1 MNKKGFAVSGMIYA
15 ILVLFLIL
23 VFSILSIL
31 GSRKLTFDKLKKDV
45 LTHLNNDFVNIGANA
60 PELYKN
66 MVPIYY
72 DSDNMVWRK
81 ADSLNTNN
89 QWYDYGNKKWAN
101 AAVISPS
108 IDKTTVADKSSND
121 NTGTLYYG
129 TYLSNDGAH
138 FDGVDDEI
146 IVANT
151 ASLDLGVNY
160 SIGARFKVDTLES
173 GTHQI
178 VTNIEAGGAALNL
191 SNGNIRFGFYDITNS
206 KYINIISPN
215 KIEEGIWY
223 NAVGTY
229 DGNTAKLYVNGEL
242 VVENNV
248 AVTYKV
254 VAAPFAI
261 GTNPA
266 KTGHGTTEWFN
277 GTVSDAFVIKETLS
291 SNTINSYYSNG
302 FNYQTNNNTIFYYNM
317 QNAIDKS
324 ANGYHGVLEN
334 GIKLT
339 SDGIFFDGID
349 DAVRI
354 NETANID
361 LGTNFTLATRI
372 KVDNPN
378 NNVVVFGNLEAA
390 GTSIGINGG
399 KIYLQIYNP
408 TTKSY
413 VIVKQSE
420 TAISN
425 TWYSIV
431 GTYDGSTMK
440 LYINGKLDNS
450 VSATIDYKSSTA
462 PFVLGRNPKA
472 SGYDSIEMFGGTI
485 SNALLTKTT
494 LSADMISKY
503 YSNEFIY
510 QKNSAD
516 VVYYNFQN
524 NYDTNG
530 TIVYDDDIKLWY
542 VWLPRYKYTIFNGN
556 NETKPEQ
563 LIDVTFESG
572 TDKTGT
578 VTCVNNA
585 DGSETCTDNTYGSII
600 NGTSTYTHP
609 AFTFGDTELTGIWVG
624 KFEVST
630 TNATCNNSA
639 SEANCNKV
647 STITIIPNKTSWR
660 YTTIS
665 NFYTSIQNATGTYG
679 MNGSDS
685 HLIKNTEWGAIAY
698 LKQSRYGLGEN
709 DIGINN
715 NSSYITG
722 CGAAAGSASS
732 TTCNPYNT
740 TTGMLASTTG
750 NIYGVYDMSGGA
762 WERVM
767 GNMLTSSNSLSS
779 GSSGFT
785 NVPASKYY
793 DSYKYDTSYTTYSRG
808 KLGDATKE
816 TLNVS
821 GSTTGSWYSY
831 YSNFPYSSAPW
842 FNRGCASNYGSKSG
856 TFCFSNT
863 LGEIHYTTSTRAV
876 LTAK

>member
-45 LTHLNNDFVNIGANA
+45 LTHLNNDNVYMGANK
-60 PELYKN
+60 PLLYTN

-81 ADSLNTNN
+81 ANPLNSNN

-108 IDKTTVADKSSND
+108 IDKTTVTDKSSNN

-129 TYLSNDGAH
+129 TYLSHDGAH

-160 SIGARFKVDTLES
+160 SVGARFKVDEIEP

-178 VTNIEAGGAALNL
+178 VTNIQTGGASLNVY
-191 SNGNIRFGFYDITNS
+191 NGNIRFGFYDVTNA
-206 KYINIISPN
+206 KYKSIVSPN
-215 KIEEGIWY
+215 KIKEGVWY
-223 NAVGTY
+223 SAVGTY
-229 DGNTAKLYVNGEL
+229 DGNTVKLYVNGEL
-242 VVENNV
+242 VVEDTI

-254 VAAPFAI
+254 VTAPFAL
-261 GTNPA
+261 GTNPGN
-266 KTGHGTTEWFN
+266 TGHGTTEWFK
-277 GTVSDAFVIKETLS
+277 GAISDAFVIKETLNS
-291 SNTINSYYSNG
+291 DTINNYYSNS

-334 GIKLT
+334 GVKIT
-339 SDGIFFDGID
+339 SDGMFFDGID

-354 NETANID
+354 NETTNID
-361 LGTNFTLATRI
+361 LGKNFTLATRM

-378 NNVVVFGNLEAA
+378 NNAIVFGNLEVA

-399 KIYLQIYNP
+399 KIFFQIYNP
-408 TTKSY
+408 ATKSY
-413 VIVKQSE
+413 VIVKQSG

-450 VSATIDYKSSTA
+450 VSTTIDYKASTA

-472 SGYDSIEMFGGTI
+472 VGYNNNEIFGGTI
-485 SNALLTKTT
+485 SNTLLTKTT

-503 YSNEFIY
+503 YSSEFIY
-510 QKNSAD
+510 KKNSAD

-524 NYDTNG
+524 NYDTND

-542 VWLPRYKYTIFNGN
+542 VWIPRYKYTIFNGN
-556 NETKPEQ
+556 NESVSEQ
-563 LIDVTFESG
+563 LINITFESG
-572 TDKTGT
+572 INRTGT
-578 VTCVNNA
+578 VTCVNND
-585 DGSETCTDNTYGSII
+585 DGSETCTDNTYGGIT

-609 AFTFGDTELTGIWVG
+609 AFKFGNTELTGFWVG
-624 KFEVST
+624 KFEVSGST
-630 TNATCNNSA
+630 SA
-639 SEANCNKV
+639 ITVKPNVTSLRSQTV
-647 STITIIPNKTSWR
+647 SSFFTA
-660 YTTIS
+660 
-665 NFYTSIQNATGTYG
+665 IQNVKTTYG
-679 MNGSDS
+679 INNADS
-685 HLIKNTEWGAIAY
+685 HMMKNMEWGAVAY
-698 LKQSRYGLGEN
+698 LKQSKYGLGTT
-709 DIGINN
+709 DIAVNT
-715 NSSYITG
+715 NSSYYTG
-722 CGAAAGSASS
+722 GGTSDAYKTNVAQ
-732 TTCNPYNT
+732 
-740 TTGMLASTTG
+740 STTG

-767 GNMLTSSNSLSS
+767 GNMKNSSNAFYSS
-779 GSSGFT
+779 NAGFT
-785 NVPASKYY
+785 TAPDAKYY
-793 DSYKYDTSYTTYSRG
+793 DSYKYDTSYTSHARG

-816 TLNVS
+816 TL
-821 GSTTGSWYSY
+821 TTFGKTLGGGWYSDY
-831 YSNFPYSSAPW
+831 AYFPNSSFSWFIRGGRYDDGTYAGVFYFYGANGGDYS
-842 FNRGCASNYGSKSG
+842 YGSA
-856 TFCFSNT
+856 
-863 LGEIHYTTSTRAV
+863 RAV
-876 LTAK
+876 LTAE

>member
-45 LTHLNNDFVNIGANA
+45 LTHLNNDNVYMGANK
-60 PELYKN
+60 PLLYTN

-81 ADSLNTNN
+81 ANPLNSNN

-108 IDKTTVADKSSND
+108 IDKTTVTDKSSNN

-129 TYLSNDGAH
+129 TYLSHDGAH

-160 SIGARFKVDTLES
+160 SVGARFKVDEIEP

-178 VTNIEAGGAALNL
+178 VTNIQTGGASLNVH
-191 SNGNIRFGFYDITNS
+191 NGNIRFGFYDVTNA
-206 KYINIISPN
+206 KYKSIVSPN
-215 KIEEGIWY
+215 KIKEGVWY
-223 NAVGTY
+223 SAVGTY
-229 DGNTAKLYVNGEL
+229 DGNTVKLYVNGEL
-242 VVENNV
+242 VVEDTI

-254 VAAPFAI
+254 VTAPFAL
-261 GTNPA
+261 GTNPGN
-266 KTGHGTTEWFN
+266 TGHGTTEWFK
-277 GTVSDAFVIKETLS
+277 GAISDAFVIKETLNS
-291 SNTINSYYSNG
+291 DTINNYYSNS

-334 GIKLT
+334 GVKIT
-339 SDGIFFDGID
+339 SDGMFFDGID

-354 NETANID
+354 NETTNID
-361 LGTNFTLATRI
+361 LGKNFTLATRM

-378 NNVVVFGNLEAA
+378 NNVVVFGNLEVA

-399 KIYLQIYNP
+399 KIFFQIYNP
-408 TTKSY
+408 ATKSY
-413 VIVKQSE
+413 VIVKQSG

-450 VSATIDYKSSTA
+450 VSTTIDYKASTA

-472 SGYDSIEMFGGTI
+472 VGYNNNEIFGGTI
-485 SNALLTKTT
+485 SNTLLTKTT

-503 YSNEFIY
+503 YSSEFIY
-510 QKNSAD
+510 KKNSAD
-516 VVYYNFQN
+516 VVYYNFKN
-524 NYDTNG
+524 NYDTND

-542 VWLPRYKYTIFNGN
+542 VWIPRYKYTIFNGN
-556 NETKPEQ
+556 NESVSEQ
-563 LIDVTFESG
+563 LINITFESG
-572 TDKTGT
+572 INRTGT
-578 VTCVNNA
+578 VTCVNND
-585 DGSETCTDNTYGSII
+585 DGSETCTDNTYGGIT

-609 AFTFGDTELTGIWVG
+609 AFKFGNTELTGFWVG
-624 KFEVST
+624 KFEIST
-630 TNATCNNSA
+630 TDSTCNSSA
-639 SEANCNKV
+639 SSANCNKV
-647 STITIIPNKTSWR
+647 LTMTIKPNVSSWR
-660 YTTIS
+660 YATIS
-665 NFYTSIQNATGTYG
+665 NHFTSIQNAKTTYG
-679 MNGSDS
+679 INNADS
-685 HLIKNTEWGAIAY
+685 HMMKNMEWGAVAY
-698 LKQSRYGLGEN
+698 LKQSKYGLGTT
-709 DIGINN
+709 DIAVNT
-715 NSSYITG
+715 NSSYYTG
-722 CGAAAGSASS
+722 GGTSDAYKTNVAQ
-732 TTCNPYNT
+732 
-740 TTGMLASTTG
+740 STTG

-762 WERVM
+762 WEYVM
-767 GNMLTSSNSLSS
+767 GNMNNSSNAFYSS
-779 GSSGFT
+779 NAGFT
-785 NVPASKYY
+785 TAPDAKYY
-793 DSYKYDTSYTTYSRG
+793 DSYKYDTSYTSHARG

-816 TLNVS
+816 TLTTFGNNS
-821 GSTTGSWYSY
+821 GGWYSDY
-831 YSNFPYSSAPW
+831 AYFPASSYSWFDRGGNYNNGTSAGVFYFSYSGGSSCSNDSA
-842 FNRGCASNYGSKSG
+842 
-856 TFCFSNT
+856 
-863 LGEIHYTTSTRAV
+863 RAV
-876 LTAK
+876 LSAQ

>member
-45 LTHLNNDFVNIGANA
+45 LTHLNNDNVYMGANK
-60 PELYKN
+60 PLLYTN

-81 ADSLNTNN
+81 ADPLNSNN

-108 IDKTTVADKSSND
+108 IDKTTVTDKSSNN

-129 TYLSNDGAH
+129 TYLSHDGAH

-160 SIGARFKVDTLES
+160 SVGARFKVDEIEP

-178 VTNIEAGGAALNL
+178 VTNIQTGGASLNVY
-191 SNGNIRFGFYDITNS
+191 NGNIRFGFYDVTNA
-206 KYINIISPN
+206 KYKSIVSPN
-215 KIEEGIWY
+215 KIKEGVWY
-223 NAVGTY
+223 SAVGTY
-229 DGNTAKLYVNGEL
+229 DGNTVKLYVNGEL
-242 VVENNV
+242 VVEDTI

-254 VAAPFAI
+254 VTAPFAL
-261 GTNPA
+261 GTNPGN
-266 KTGHGTTEWFN
+266 TGHGTTEWFK
-277 GTVSDAFVIKETLS
+277 GTISDAFVIKETLNS
-291 SNTINSYYSNG
+291 DTINNYYSNS

-334 GIKLT
+334 GVKIT
-339 SDGIFFDGID
+339 SDGMFFDGID

-354 NETANID
+354 NETTNID
-361 LGTNFTLATRI
+361 LGKNFTLATRM

-378 NNVVVFGNLEAA
+378 NNVVVFGNLEVA

-399 KIYLQIYNP
+399 KIFFQIYNP
-408 TTKSY
+408 ATKSY
-413 VIVKQSE
+413 VIVKQSG

-450 VSATIDYKSSTA
+450 VSATIDYKASTA

-472 SGYDSIEMFGGTI
+472 VGYNNNEIFGGTI
-485 SNALLTKTT
+485 SNTLLTKTT

-503 YSNEFIY
+503 YSSEFIY
-510 QKNSAD
+510 KKNSAD

-524 NYDTNG
+524 NYDTND

-542 VWLPRYKYTIFNGN
+542 VWIPRYKYTIFNGN
-556 NETKPEQ
+556 NESVSEQ
-563 LIDVTFESG
+563 LINITFESG
-572 TDKTGT
+572 IDRTGT
-578 VTCVNNA
+578 VTCVNND
-585 DGSETCTDNTYGSII
+585 DGSETCTDNTYGGIT

-609 AFTFGDTELTGIWVG
+609 AFKFGNTELTGFWVG
-624 KFEVST
+624 KFEVSGST
-630 TNATCNNSA
+630 SA
-639 SEANCNKV
+639 
-647 STITIIPNKTSWR
+647 ITIKPNVTSLR
-660 YTTIS
+660 NQTVS
-665 NFYTSIQNATGTYG
+665 SLFTSIQKVKTTYG
-679 MNGSDS
+679 INNADS
-685 HLIKNTEWGAIAY
+685 HMMKNMEWGAVAY
-698 LKQSRYGLGEN
+698 LKQSKYGLGTT
-709 DIGINN
+709 DIAVNT
-715 NSSYITG
+715 NSSYYTG
-722 CGAAAGSASS
+722 GGQSDAYKTNVAQ
-732 TTCNPYNT
+732 
-740 TTGMLASTTG
+740 STTG

-762 WERVM
+762 YEYVM
-767 GNMLTSSNSLSS
+767 GNYNDTIGSAGFSSMPAAKYYDKYTSSTGKTGDATTETSEWYRDYAYFPYS
-779 GSSGFT
+779 GSSWFVRGGVYDAGAAAGVFSFHYGNGF
-785 NVPASKYY
+785 S
-793 DSYKYDTSYTTYSRG
+793 SS
-808 KLGDATKE
+808 
-816 TLNVS
+816 
-821 GSTTGSWYSY
+821 
-831 YSNFPYSSAPW
+831 YSSA
-842 FNRGCASNYGSKSG
+842 
-856 TFCFSNT
+856 
-863 LGEIHYTTSTRAV
+863 RAV
-876 LTAK
+876 LTKTD

>member
-45 LTHLNNDFVNIGANA
+45 LTHLNNDNVYMGANK
-60 PELYKN
+60 PLLYTN

-81 ADSLNTNN
+81 ADPLNSNN

-108 IDKTTVADKSSND
+108 IDKTTVTDKSSNN

-129 TYLSNDGAH
+129 TYLSHDGAH

-160 SIGARFKVDTLES
+160 SVGARFKVDEIEP

-178 VTNIEAGGAALNL
+178 VTNIQTGGASLNVY
-191 SNGNIRFGFYDITNS
+191 NGNIRFGFYDVTNA
-206 KYINIISPN
+206 KYKSIVSPN
-215 KIEEGIWY
+215 KIEEGVWY
-223 NAVGTY
+223 SAVGTY
-229 DGNTAKLYVNGEL
+229 DGNTVKLYVNGEL
-242 VVENNV
+242 VVEDTI

-254 VAAPFAI
+254 VTAPFAL
-261 GTNPA
+261 GTNPGN
-266 KTGHGTTEWFN
+266 TGHGTTEWFK
-277 GTVSDAFVIKETLS
+277 GTISDAFVIKETLNS
-291 SNTINSYYSNG
+291 DTINNYYSNS

-334 GIKLT
+334 GVKIT
-339 SDGIFFDGID
+339 SDGMFFDGVD

-354 NETANID
+354 NETTNID
-361 LGTNFTLATRI
+361 LGENFTLATRM

-378 NNVVVFGNLEAA
+378 NNVVVFGNLEVA

-399 KIYLQIYNP
+399 KIFFQIYNP
-408 TTKSY
+408 ATKSY
-413 VIVKQSE
+413 VIVKQSG

-450 VSATIDYKSSTA
+450 VSATIDYKASTA

-472 SGYDSIEMFGGTI
+472 VGYNNNEIFGGTI
-485 SNALLTKTT
+485 SNTLLTKTT

-503 YSNEFIY
+503 YSSEFIY
-510 QKNSAD
+510 KKNSAD

-524 NYDTNG
+524 NYDTND

-542 VWLPRYKYTIFNGN
+542 VWIPRYKYTIFNGN
-556 NETKPEQ
+556 NESVSEQ
-563 LIDVTFESG
+563 LINITFESG
-572 TDKTGT
+572 IDRTGT
-578 VTCVNNA
+578 VTCVNND
-585 DGSETCTDNTYGSII
+585 DGSETCTDNTYGGIT

-609 AFTFGDTELTGIWVG
+609 AFKFGNTELTGFWVG
-624 KFEVST
+624 KFEVSGST
-630 TNATCNNSA
+630 SA
-639 SEANCNKV
+639 
-647 STITIIPNKTSWR
+647 ITIKPNVTSLR
-660 YTTIS
+660 NQTVS
-665 NFYTSIQNATGTYG
+665 SLFTSIQKVKTTYG
-679 MNGSDS
+679 INNADS
-685 HLIKNTEWGAIAY
+685 HMMKNMEWGAVAY
-698 LKQSRYGLGEN
+698 LKQSKYGLGTT
-709 DIGINN
+709 DIAVNN
-715 NSSYITG
+715 NSNFYTG
-722 CGAAAGSASS
+722 GGTSDAYKTKVAQ
-732 TTCNPYNT
+732 
-740 TTGMLASTTG
+740 STTG

-762 WERVM
+762 WEYVM
-767 GNMLTSSNSLSS
+767 GNMKNSSNAFYSS
-779 GSSGFT
+779 SAGFT
-785 NVPASKYY
+785 TAPDAKYY
-793 DSYKYDTSYTTYSRG
+793 DSYKYDSSSNTTHARG

-816 TLNVS
+816 TLATFGNIS
-821 GSTTGSWYSY
+821 GGWYSDYAAFPGSSYSWFLRGGDY
-831 YSNFPYSSAPW
+831 YLGTDAGVFYFNGSYGGGDSNGSA
-842 FNRGCASNYGSKSG
+842 
-856 TFCFSNT
+856 
-863 LGEIHYTTSTRAV
+863 RAV
-876 LTAK
+876 LTAE

>member
-45 LTHLNNDFVNIGANA
+45 LTHLNNDNVYMGANK
-60 PELYKN
+60 PLLYTN

-81 ADSLNTNN
+81 ANPLNSNN

-108 IDKTTVADKSSND
+108 IDKTTVTDKSSNN

-129 TYLSNDGAH
+129 TYLSHDGAH

-160 SIGARFKVDTLES
+160 SVGARFKVDEIEP

-178 VTNIEAGGAALNL
+178 VTNIQTGGASLNVH
-191 SNGNIRFGFYDITNS
+191 NGNIRFGFYDVTNA
-206 KYINIISPN
+206 KYKSIVSPN
-215 KIEEGIWY
+215 KIKEGVWY
-223 NAVGTY
+223 SAVGTY
-229 DGNTAKLYVNGEL
+229 DGNTVKLYVNGEL
-242 VVENNV
+242 VVEDTI

-254 VAAPFAI
+254 VTAPFAL
-261 GTNPA
+261 GTNPGN
-266 KTGHGTTEWFN
+266 TGHGTTEWFK
-277 GTVSDAFVIKETLS
+277 GAISDAFVIKETLNS
-291 SNTINSYYSNG
+291 DTINNYYSNS

-334 GIKLT
+334 GVKIT
-339 SDGIFFDGID
+339 SDGMFFDGID
-349 DAVRI
+349 DAVKI
-354 NETANID
+354 NETTNID
-361 LGTNFTLATRI
+361 LGKNFTLATRM
-372 KVDNPN
+372 KVNNPN
-378 NNVVVFGNLEAA
+378 NNVVVFGNLEVA

-399 KIYLQIYNP
+399 KIFFQIYNP
-408 TTKSY
+408 ATKSY
-413 VIVKQSE
+413 VIVKQSG

-450 VSATIDYKSSTA
+450 VSATIDYKASTA

-472 SGYDSIEMFGGTI
+472 VGYNNVEIFGGTI
-485 SNALLTKTT
+485 SNTLLTKTT

-503 YSNEFIY
+503 YSSEFIY
-510 QKNSAD
+510 KKNSAD

-524 NYDTNG
+524 NYDTND

-542 VWLPRYKYTIFNGN
+542 VWIPRYKYTIFNGN
-556 NETKPEQ
+556 NESVSEQ
-563 LIDVTFESG
+563 LINITFESG
-572 TDKTGT
+572 INKTGT
-578 VTCVNNA
+578 VSCVNNT

-609 AFTFGDTELTGIWVG
+609 AFKFGNTELTGFWVG
-624 KFEVST
+624 KFEVSGST
-630 TNATCNNSA
+630 
-639 SEANCNKV
+639 
-647 STITIIPNKTSWR
+647 STITIKPNVTSLR
-660 YTTIS
+660 NQTVSSFFTA
-665 NFYTSIQNATGTYG
+665 IQNVKTTYG
-679 MNGSDS
+679 INNADS
-685 HLIKNTEWGAIAY
+685 HMMKNMEWGAVAY
-698 LKQSRYGLGEN
+698 LKQSKYGLGTT
-709 DIGINN
+709 DIAVNT
-715 NSSYITG
+715 NSSYYTG
-722 CGAAAGSASS
+722 GGTSDAYKTNVAQ
-732 TTCNPYNT
+732 
-740 TTGMLASTTG
+740 STTG

-762 WERVM
+762 WEYVM
-767 GNMLTSSNSLSS
+767 GNMNNSSNAFYSS
-779 GSSGFT
+779 NAGFAT
-785 NVPASKYY
+785 APDAKYY
-793 DSYKYDTSYTTYSRG
+793 DSYKYDSSSYTSHARG

-816 TLNVS
+816 TL
-821 GSTTGSWYSY
+821 TTFGKTLGGGWYSDY
-831 YSNFPYSSAPW
+831 AYFPNSSFSWFIRGGRYDDGTYAGVFYFYGANGGDYS
-842 FNRGCASNYGSKSG
+842 YGSA
-856 TFCFSNT
+856 
-863 LGEIHYTTSTRAV
+863 RAV
-876 LTAK
+876 LTAE

>member
-45 LTHLNNDFVNIGANA
+45 LTHLNNDNVYMGANK
-60 PELYKN
+60 PLLYTN

-81 ADSLNTNN
+81 ANPLNSNN

-108 IDKTTVADKSSND
+108 IDKTTVTDKSSNN

-129 TYLSNDGAH
+129 TYLSHDGAH

-160 SIGARFKVDTLES
+160 SVGARFKVDEIEP

-178 VTNIEAGGAALNL
+178 VTNIQTGGASLNVY
-191 SNGNIRFGFYDITNS
+191 NGNIRFGFYDVTNA
-206 KYINIISPN
+206 KYKSIVSPN
-215 KIEEGIWY
+215 KIKEGVWY
-223 NAVGTY
+223 SAVGTY
-229 DGNTAKLYVNGEL
+229 DGNTVKLYVNGEL
-242 VVENNV
+242 VVEDTI

-254 VAAPFAI
+254 VTAPFAL
-261 GTNPA
+261 GTNPGN
-266 KTGHGTTEWFN
+266 TGHGTTEWFK
-277 GTVSDAFVIKETLS
+277 GAISDAFVIKETLNS
-291 SNTINSYYSNG
+291 DTINNYYSNS

-334 GIKLT
+334 GVKIT
-339 SDGIFFDGID
+339 SDGMFFDGID

-354 NETANID
+354 NETTNID
-361 LGTNFTLATRI
+361 LGKNFTLATRM

-378 NNVVVFGNLEAA
+378 NNVVVFGNLEVA

-399 KIYLQIYNP
+399 KIFFQIYNP
-408 TTKSY
+408 ATKSY
-413 VIVKQSE
+413 VIVKQSG

-450 VSATIDYKSSTA
+450 VSATIDYKASTA

-472 SGYDSIEMFGGTI
+472 VGYNNNEIFGGTI
-485 SNALLTKTT
+485 SNTLLTKTT

-503 YSNEFIY
+503 YSSEFIY
-510 QKNSAD
+510 KKNSAD

-524 NYDTNG
+524 NYDTND

-542 VWLPRYKYTIFNGN
+542 VWIPRYKYTIFNGN
-556 NETKPEQ
+556 NESVSEQ
-563 LIDVTFESG
+563 LINITFESG
-572 TDKTGT
+572 INRTGT
-578 VTCVNNA
+578 VTCVNND
-585 DGSETCTDNTYGSII
+585 DGSETCTDNTYGGIT

-609 AFTFGDTELTGIWVG
+609 AFKFGNTELTGFWVG
-624 KFEVST
+624 KFEVSGST
-630 TNATCNNSA
+630 SA
-639 SEANCNKV
+639 ITVKPNVTRLRSQTV
-647 STITIIPNKTSWR
+647 SSLFTA
-660 YTTIS
+660 
-665 NFYTSIQNATGTYG
+665 IQNVKTTYG
-679 MNGSDS
+679 INNADS
-685 HLIKNTEWGAIAY
+685 HMMKNMEWGAVAY
-698 LKQSRYGLGEN
+698 LKQSKYGLGATDIAIN
-709 DIGINN
+709 DS
-715 NSSYITG
+715 SSYYTG
-722 CGAAAGSASS
+722 GGTSDAYKTNVAQ
-732 TTCNPYNT
+732 
-740 TTGMLASTTG
+740 STTG

-762 WERVM
+762 WEYVM
-767 GNMLTSSNSLSS
+767 GNMKNSSNAFYSS
-779 GSSGFT
+779 NAGFT
-785 NVPASKYY
+785 TAPDAKYY
-793 DSYKYDTSYTTYSRG
+793 DSYKYDSSSKKTHARG

-816 TLNVS
+816 TLATF
-821 GSTTGSWYSY
+821 GSNAGGWYSDY
-831 YSNFPYSSAPW
+831 AYFPY
-842 FNRGCASNYGSKSG
+842 ASNSWFLRGGSCSRG
-856 TFCFSNT
+856 ANAGVFLFSNN
-863 LGEIHYTTSTRAV
+863 GGTSNVDHSARAV
-876 LTAK
+876 LTAE

>member
-45 LTHLNNDFVNIGANA
+45 LTHLNNDNVYMGANK
-60 PELYKN
+60 PLLYTN

-81 ADSLNTNN
+81 ANPLNSNN

-108 IDKTTVADKSSND
+108 IDKTTVTDKSSNN

-129 TYLSNDGAH
+129 TYLSHDGAH

-160 SIGARFKVDTLES
+160 SVGARFKVDEIEP

-178 VTNIEAGGAALNL
+178 VTNIQTGGASLNVH
-191 SNGNIRFGFYDITNS
+191 NGNIRFGFYDVTNA
-206 KYINIISPN
+206 KYKSIVSPN
-215 KIEEGIWY
+215 KIKEGVWY
-223 NAVGTY
+223 SAVGTY
-229 DGNTAKLYVNGEL
+229 DGNTVKLYVNGEL
-242 VVENNV
+242 VVEDTI

-254 VAAPFAI
+254 VTAPFAL
-261 GTNPA
+261 GTNPGN
-266 KTGHGTTEWFN
+266 TGHGTTEWFK
-277 GTVSDAFVIKETLS
+277 GAISDAFVIKETLNS
-291 SNTINSYYSNG
+291 DTINNYYSNS

-334 GIKLT
+334 GVKIT
-339 SDGIFFDGID
+339 SDGMFFDGID

-354 NETANID
+354 NETTNID
-361 LGTNFTLATRI
+361 LGKNFTLATRM
-372 KVDNPN
+372 KVNNPN
-378 NNVVVFGNLEAA
+378 NNVVVFGNLEVA

-399 KIYLQIYNP
+399 KIFFQIYNP
-408 TTKSY
+408 ATKSY
-413 VIVKQSE
+413 VIVKQSG

-450 VSATIDYKSSTA
+450 VSATIDYKASTA

-472 SGYDSIEMFGGTI
+472 VGYNNNEIFGGTI
-485 SNALLTKTT
+485 SNTLLTKTT

-503 YSNEFIY
+503 YSSEFIY
-510 QKNSAD
+510 KKNSAD

-524 NYDTNG
+524 NYDTND

-542 VWLPRYKYTIFNGN
+542 VWIPRYKYTIFNGN
-556 NETKPEQ
+556 NESVSEQ
-563 LIDVTFESG
+563 LINITFESG
-572 TDKTGT
+572 IDRTGT
-578 VTCVNNA
+578 VTCVNND
-585 DGSETCTDNTYGSII
+585 DGSETCTDNTYGGIT

-609 AFTFGDTELTGIWVG
+609 AFKFGNTELTGFWVG
-624 KFEVST
+624 KFEVSGST
-630 TNATCNNSA
+630 SA
-639 SEANCNKV
+639 ITVKPNVTSLRNQTV
-647 STITIIPNKTSWR
+647 SSFFTA
-660 YTTIS
+660 
-665 NFYTSIQNATGTYG
+665 IQNVKTTYG
-679 MNGSDS
+679 INNADS
-685 HLIKNTEWGAIAY
+685 HMMKNMEWGAVAY
-698 LKQSRYGLGEN
+698 LKQSKYGLGTTDIAVN
-709 DIGINN
+709 DNT
-715 NSSYITG
+715 SYYTG
-722 CGAAAGSASS
+722 GGQSDAYKTNVAQ
-732 TTCNPYNT
+732 
-740 TTGMLASTTG
+740 STTG

-762 WERVM
+762 WEYVM
-767 GNMLTSSNSLSS
+767 GNMKNSSNAFYSS
-779 GSSGFT
+779 NAGFT
-785 NVPASKYY
+785 TAPDAKYY
-793 DSYKYDTSYTTYSRG
+793 DSYKYDTSYTSHARG

-816 TLNVS
+816 TL
-821 GSTTGSWYSY
+821 TTFGKTLGGGWYSDY
-831 YSNFPYSSAPW
+831 AYFPNSSFSWFIRGGRYDDGTYAGVFYFYGANGGDYS
-842 FNRGCASNYGSKSG
+842 YGSA
-856 TFCFSNT
+856 
-863 LGEIHYTTSTRAV
+863 RAV
-876 LTAK
+876 LTAE

>member
-45 LTHLNNDFVNIGANA
+45 LTHLNNDNVYMGANK
-60 PELYKN
+60 PLLYTN

-81 ADSLNTNN
+81 ADPLNSNN

-108 IDKTTVADKSSND
+108 IDKTTVTDKSSNN

-129 TYLSNDGAH
+129 TYLSHDGAH

-160 SIGARFKVDTLES
+160 SVGARFKVDEIEP

-178 VTNIEAGGAALNL
+178 VTNIQTGGASLNVY
-191 SNGNIRFGFYDITNS
+191 NGNIRFGFYDVTNA
-206 KYINIISPN
+206 KYKSIVSPN
-215 KIEEGIWY
+215 KIKEGVWY
-223 NAVGTY
+223 SAVGTY
-229 DGNTAKLYVNGEL
+229 DGNTVKLYVNGEL
-242 VVENNV
+242 VVEDTI

-254 VAAPFAI
+254 VTAPFAL
-261 GTNPA
+261 GTNPGN
-266 KTGHGTTEWFN
+266 TGHGTTEWFK
-277 GTVSDAFVIKETLS
+277 GTISDAFVIKETLNS
-291 SNTINSYYSNG
+291 DTINNYYSNS

-334 GIKLT
+334 GVKIT
-339 SDGIFFDGID
+339 SDGMFFDGID

-354 NETANID
+354 NETTNID
-361 LGTNFTLATRI
+361 LGKNFTLATRM

-378 NNVVVFGNLEAA
+378 NNVVVFGNLEVA

-399 KIYLQIYNP
+399 KIFFQIYNP
-408 TTKSY
+408 ATKSY
-413 VIVKQSE
+413 VIVKQSG

-450 VSATIDYKSSTA
+450 VSATIDYKASTA

-472 SGYDSIEMFGGTI
+472 VGYNNNEIFGGTI
-485 SNALLTKTT
+485 SNTLLTKTT

-503 YSNEFIY
+503 YSSEFIY
-510 QKNSAD
+510 KKNSAD

-524 NYDTNG
+524 NYDTND

-542 VWLPRYKYTIFNGN
+542 VWIPRYKYTIFNGN
-556 NETKPEQ
+556 NESVSEQ
-563 LIDVTFESG
+563 LINITFESG
-572 TDKTGT
+572 IDRTGT
-578 VTCVNNA
+578 VTCVNND
-585 DGSETCTDNTYGSII
+585 DGSETCTDNTYGGIT

-609 AFTFGDTELTGIWVG
+609 AFKFGNTELTGFWVG
-624 KFEVST
+624 KFEVSGST
-630 TNATCNNSA
+630 SA
-639 SEANCNKV
+639 ITVKPNV
-647 STITIIPNKTSWR
+647 SSLRSQTVSSFFTA
-660 YTTIS
+660 
-665 NFYTSIQNATGTYG
+665 IQNVKTTYG
-679 MNGSDS
+679 INNADS
-685 HLIKNTEWGAIAY
+685 HMMKNMEWGAVAY
-698 LKQSRYGLGEN
+698 LKQSKYGLGTT
-709 DIGINN
+709 DIAVNT
-715 NSSYITG
+715 NSSYYTG
-722 CGAAAGSASS
+722 GGQSDAYKTNVAQ
-732 TTCNPYNT
+732 
-740 TTGMLASTTG
+740 STTG

-762 WERVM
+762 YEYVM
-767 GNMLTSSNSLSS
+767 GNYNDTIGSAGFSSMPAAKYYDKYTSSTGKTGDATTETSEWYRDYAYFPYS
-779 GSSGFT
+779 GSSWFVRGGVYDAGAAAGVFSFHYGNGF
-785 NVPASKYY
+785 S
-793 DSYKYDTSYTTYSRG
+793 SS
-808 KLGDATKE
+808 
-816 TLNVS
+816 
-821 GSTTGSWYSY
+821 
-831 YSNFPYSSAPW
+831 YSSA
-842 FNRGCASNYGSKSG
+842 
-856 TFCFSNT
+856 
-863 LGEIHYTTSTRAV
+863 RAV
-876 LTAK
+876 LTKTD

>member
-45 LTHLNNDFVNIGANA
+45 LTHLNNDNVYMGANK
-60 PELYKN
+60 PLLYTN

-81 ADSLNTNN
+81 ANPLNSNN

-108 IDKTTVADKSSND
+108 IDKTTVTDKSSNN

-129 TYLSNDGAH
+129 TYLSHDGAH

-160 SIGARFKVDTLES
+160 SVGARFKVDEIEP

-178 VTNIEAGGAALNL
+178 VTNIQTGGASLNVY
-191 SNGNIRFGFYDITNS
+191 NGNIRFGFYDVTNA
-206 KYINIISPN
+206 KYKSIVSPN
-215 KIEEGIWY
+215 KIKEGVWY
-223 NAVGTY
+223 SAVGTY
-229 DGNTAKLYVNGEL
+229 DGNTVKLYVNGEL
-242 VVENNV
+242 VVEDTI

-254 VAAPFAI
+254 VTAPFAL
-261 GTNPA
+261 GTNPGN
-266 KTGHGTTEWFN
+266 TGHGTTEWFK
-277 GTVSDAFVIKETLS
+277 GAISDAFVIKETLNS
-291 SNTINSYYSNG
+291 DTINNYYSNS

-334 GIKLT
+334 GVKIT
-339 SDGIFFDGID
+339 SDGMFFDGID

-354 NETANID
+354 NETTNID
-361 LGTNFTLATRI
+361 LGKNFTLATRM

-378 NNVVVFGNLEAA
+378 NNVVVFGNLEVA

-399 KIYLQIYNP
+399 KIFFQIYNP
-408 TTKSY
+408 ATKSY
-413 VIVKQSE
+413 VIVKQSG

-450 VSATIDYKSSTA
+450 VSTTIDYKASTA

-472 SGYDSIEMFGGTI
+472 VGYNNNEIFGGTI
-485 SNALLTKTT
+485 SNTLLTKTT

-503 YSNEFIY
+503 YSSEFIY
-510 QKNSAD
+510 KKNSAD

-524 NYDTNG
+524 NYDTND

-542 VWLPRYKYTIFNGN
+542 VWIPRYKYTIFNGN
-556 NETKPEQ
+556 NESVSEQ
-563 LIDVTFESG
+563 LINITFESG
-572 TDKTGT
+572 INRTGT
-578 VTCVNNA
+578 VTCVNND
-585 DGSETCTDNTYGSII
+585 DGSETCTDNTYGGIT

-609 AFTFGDTELTGIWVG
+609 AFKFGNTELTGFWVG
-624 KFEVST
+624 KFEVSGST
-630 TNATCNNSA
+630 SA
-639 SEANCNKV
+639 ITVKPNVTSLRNQTV
-647 STITIIPNKTSWR
+647 SSFFTA
-660 YTTIS
+660 
-665 NFYTSIQNATGTYG
+665 IQNVKTTYG
-679 MNGSDS
+679 INNADS
-685 HLIKNTEWGAIAY
+685 HIMKNMEWGAVAY
-698 LKQSRYGLGEN
+698 LKQSKYGLGTT
-709 DIGINN
+709 DIAVNT
-715 NSSYITG
+715 NSSYYTG
-722 CGAAAGSASS
+722 GGTSDAYKTNVAQ
-732 TTCNPYNT
+732 
-740 TTGMLASTTG
+740 STTG

-762 WERVM
+762 WEYVM
-767 GNMLTSSNSLSS
+767 GNMNNSSNAFYSS
-779 GSSGFT
+779 NAGFT
-785 NVPASKYY
+785 TAPDAKYY
-793 DSYKYDTSYTTYSRG
+793 DSYKYDTSYTSHARG

-816 TLNVS
+816 TL
-821 GSTTGSWYSY
+821 TTFGKTLGGGWYSDY
-831 YSNFPYSSAPW
+831 AYFPNSSFSWFIRGGRYDDGTYAGVFYFYGANGGDYS
-842 FNRGCASNYGSKSG
+842 YGSA
-856 TFCFSNT
+856 
-863 LGEIHYTTSTRAV
+863 RAV
-876 LTAK
+876 LTAE

>member
-45 LTHLNNDFVNIGANA
+45 LTHLNNDNVYMGANK
-60 PELYKN
+60 PLLYTN

-81 ADSLNTNN
+81 ANPLNSNN

-108 IDKTTVADKSSND
+108 IDKTTVTDKSSNN

-129 TYLSNDGAH
+129 TYLSHDGAH

-160 SIGARFKVDTLES
+160 SVGARFKVDEIEP

-178 VTNIEAGGAALNL
+178 VTNIQTGGASLNVY
-191 SNGNIRFGFYDITNS
+191 NGNIRFGFYDVTNA
-206 KYINIISPN
+206 KYKSIVSPN
-215 KIEEGIWY
+215 KIKEGVWY
-223 NAVGTY
+223 SAVGTY
-229 DGNTAKLYVNGEL
+229 DGNTVKLYVNGEL
-242 VVENNV
+242 VVEDTI

-254 VAAPFAI
+254 VTAPFAL
-261 GTNPA
+261 GTNPGN
-266 KTGHGTTEWFN
+266 TGHGTTEWFK
-277 GTVSDAFVIKETLS
+277 GAISDAFVIKETLNS
-291 SNTINSYYSNG
+291 DTINNYYSNS

-334 GIKLT
+334 GVKIT
-339 SDGIFFDGID
+339 SDGMFFDGID

-354 NETANID
+354 NETTNID
-361 LGTNFTLATRI
+361 LGKNFTLATRM

-378 NNVVVFGNLEAA
+378 NNVVVFGNLEVA

-399 KIYLQIYNP
+399 KIFFQIYNP
-408 TTKSY
+408 ATKSY
-413 VIVKQSE
+413 VIVKQSG

-450 VSATIDYKSSTA
+450 VSTTIDYKASTA

-472 SGYDSIEMFGGTI
+472 VGYNNNEIFGGTI
-485 SNALLTKTT
+485 SNTLLTKTT

-503 YSNEFIY
+503 YSSEFIY
-510 QKNSAD
+510 KKNSAD

-524 NYDTNG
+524 NYDTND

-542 VWLPRYKYTIFNGN
+542 VWIPRYKYTIFNGN
-556 NETKPEQ
+556 NESVSEQ
-563 LIDVTFESG
+563 LINITFESG
-572 TDKTGT
+572 INRTGT
-578 VTCVNNA
+578 VTCVNND
-585 DGSETCTDNTYGSII
+585 DGSETCTDNTYGGIT

-609 AFTFGDTELTGIWVG
+609 AFKFGNTELTGFWVG
-624 KFEVST
+624 KFEVSGST
-630 TNATCNNSA
+630 SA
-639 SEANCNKV
+639 ITVKPNVTSLRNQTV
-647 STITIIPNKTSWR
+647 SSFFTA
-660 YTTIS
+660 
-665 NFYTSIQNATGTYG
+665 IQNVKTTYG
-679 MNGSDS
+679 INNADS
-685 HLIKNTEWGAIAY
+685 HMMKNMEWGAVAY
-698 LKQSRYGLGEN
+698 LKQSKYGLGTT
-709 DIGINN
+709 DIAVNT
-715 NSSYITG
+715 NSSYYTG
-722 CGAAAGSASS
+722 GGTSDAYKTNVAQ
-732 TTCNPYNT
+732 
-740 TTGMLASTTG
+740 STTG

-762 WERVM
+762 WEYVM
-767 GNMLTSSNSLSS
+767 GNMNNSSNAFYSS
-779 GSSGFT
+779 NAGFT
-785 NVPASKYY
+785 TAPDAKYY
-793 DSYKYDTSYTTYSRG
+793 DSYKYDTSYTSHARG

-816 TLNVS
+816 TL
-821 GSTTGSWYSY
+821 TTFGKTLGGGWYSDY
-831 YSNFPYSSAPW
+831 AYFPNSSFSWFIRGGRYDDGTYAGVFYFYGANGGDYS
-842 FNRGCASNYGSKSG
+842 YGSA
-856 TFCFSNT
+856 
-863 LGEIHYTTSTRAV
+863 RAV
-876 LTAK
+876 LTAE

>member
-45 LTHLNNDFVNIGANA
+45 LTHLNNDNVYMGANK
-60 PELYKN
+60 PLLYTN

-81 ADSLNTNN
+81 ANPLNSNN

-108 IDKTTVADKSSND
+108 IDKTTVTDKSSNN

-129 TYLSNDGAH
+129 TYLSHDGAY

-160 SIGARFKVDTLES
+160 SVGARFKVDEIEP

-178 VTNIEAGGAALNL
+178 VTNIQTGGASLNVH
-191 SNGNIRFGFYDITNS
+191 NGNIRFGFYDVTNA
-206 KYINIISPN
+206 KYKSIVSPN
-215 KIEEGIWY
+215 KIKEGVWY
-223 NAVGTY
+223 SAVGTY
-229 DGNTAKLYVNGEL
+229 DGNTVKLYVNGEL
-242 VVENNV
+242 VVEDTI

-254 VAAPFAI
+254 VTAPFAL
-261 GTNPA
+261 GTNPGN
-266 KTGHGTTEWFN
+266 TGHGTTEWFK
-277 GTVSDAFVIKETLS
+277 GAISDAFVIKETLNS
-291 SNTINSYYSNG
+291 DTINNYYSNS

-334 GIKLT
+334 GVKIT
-339 SDGIFFDGID
+339 SDGMFFDGID

-354 NETANID
+354 NETTNID
-361 LGTNFTLATRI
+361 LGKNFTLATRM

-378 NNVVVFGNLEAA
+378 NNVVVFGNLEVA

-399 KIYLQIYNP
+399 KIFFQIYNP
-408 TTKSY
+408 ATKSY
-413 VIVKQSE
+413 VIVKQSG

-450 VSATIDYKSSTA
+450 VSATIDYKASTA

-472 SGYDSIEMFGGTI
+472 VGYNNVEIFGGTI
-485 SNALLTKTT
+485 SNTLLTKTT

-503 YSNEFIY
+503 YSSEFIY
-510 QKNSAD
+510 KKNSAD

-524 NYDTNG
+524 NYDTND

-542 VWLPRYKYTIFNGN
+542 VWIPRYKYTIFNGN
-556 NETKPEQ
+556 NGSVSEQ
-563 LIDVTFESG
+563 LINITFESG
-572 TDKTGT
+572 IDRTGT
-578 VTCVNNA
+578 VTCVNND
-585 DGSETCTDNTYGSII
+585 DGSETCTDNTYGGIT

-609 AFTFGDTELTGIWVG
+609 AFKFGNTELTGFWVG
-624 KFEVST
+624 KFEIST
-630 TNATCNNSA
+630 TDSTCNSSA
-639 SEANCNKV
+639 SSANCNKV
-647 STITIIPNKTSWR
+647 LTMTIKPNVSSWR
-660 YTTIS
+660 YATIS
-665 NFYTSIQNATGTYG
+665 NHFTSIQNARTTYG
-679 MNGSDS
+679 ISNADS
-685 HLIKNTEWGAIAY
+685 HMLKNMEWGAVAY
-698 LKQSRYGLGEN
+698 LKQSKYGLGTT
-709 DIGINN
+709 DIAVNT
-715 NSSYITG
+715 NSSYYTG
-722 CGAAAGSASS
+722 GGQSDAYKTKVAQ
-732 TTCNPYNT
+732 
-740 TTGMLASTTG
+740 STTG

-767 GNMLTSSNSLSS
+767 GNMKNSSNTFYSS
-779 GSSGFT
+779 NAGFT
-785 NVPASKYY
+785 TAPDAKYY
-793 DSYKYDTSYTTYSRG
+793 DSYKYDSSSNKTHARG

-816 TLNVS
+816 TLATFGNTS
-821 GSTTGSWYSY
+821 GGWYSDY
-831 YSNFPYSSAPW
+831 AGFPNSSDSWFLRGGRYNNGTNAGVFNFHNGYGGGDGGDGSA
-842 FNRGCASNYGSKSG
+842 
-856 TFCFSNT
+856 
-863 LGEIHYTTSTRAV
+863 RAV
-876 LTAK
+876 LTAE

>member
-45 LTHLNNDFVNIGANA
+45 LTHLNNDNVYMGANK
-60 PELYKN
+60 PLLYTN

-81 ADSLNTNN
+81 ANPLNSNN

-108 IDKTTVADKSSND
+108 IDKTTVTDKSSNN
-121 NTGTLYYG
+121 NTGALYYG
-129 TYLSNDGAH
+129 TYLSHDGAH

-160 SIGARFKVDTLES
+160 SVGARFKVDEIEP

-178 VTNIEAGGAALNL
+178 VTNIQTGGASLNVY
-191 SNGNIRFGFYDITNS
+191 NGNIRFGFYDVTNA
-206 KYINIISPN
+206 KYKSIVSPN
-215 KIEEGIWY
+215 KIKEGVWY
-223 NAVGTY
+223 SAVGTY
-229 DGNTAKLYVNGEL
+229 DGNTVKLYVNGEL
-242 VVENNV
+242 VVEDTI

-254 VAAPFAI
+254 VTAPFAL
-261 GTNPA
+261 GTNPGN
-266 KTGHGTTEWFN
+266 TGHGTTEWFK
-277 GTVSDAFVIKETLS
+277 GAISDAFVIKETLNS
-291 SNTINSYYSNG
+291 DTINNYYSNS

-334 GIKLT
+334 GVKIT
-339 SDGIFFDGID
+339 SDGMFFDGID

-354 NETANID
+354 NETTNID
-361 LGTNFTLATRI
+361 LGKNFTLATRM

-378 NNVVVFGNLEAA
+378 NNVVVFGNLEVA

-399 KIYLQIYNP
+399 KIFFQIYNP
-408 TTKSY
+408 ATKSY
-413 VIVKQSE
+413 VIVKQSG

-450 VSATIDYKSSTA
+450 VSTTIDYKASTA

-472 SGYDSIEMFGGTI
+472 VGYNNNEIFGGTI
-485 SNALLTKTT
+485 SNTLLTKTT

-503 YSNEFIY
+503 YSSEFIY
-510 QKNSAD
+510 KKNSAD

-524 NYDTNG
+524 NYDTND

-542 VWLPRYKYTIFNGN
+542 VWIPRYKYTIFNGN
-556 NETKPEQ
+556 NESVSEQ
-563 LIDVTFESG
+563 LINITFESG
-572 TDKTGT
+572 INRTGT
-578 VTCVNNA
+578 VTCVNND
-585 DGSETCTDNTYGSII
+585 DGSETCTDNTYGGIT

-609 AFTFGDTELTGIWVG
+609 AFKFGNTELTGFWVG
-624 KFEVST
+624 KFEVSGST
-630 TNATCNNSA
+630 SA
-639 SEANCNKV
+639 ITVKPNVTSLRSQTV
-647 STITIIPNKTSWR
+647 SSFFTA
-660 YTTIS
+660 
-665 NFYTSIQNATGTYG
+665 IQNVKTTYG
-679 MNGSDS
+679 INNADS
-685 HLIKNTEWGAIAY
+685 HMMKNMEWGAVAY
-698 LKQSRYGLGEN
+698 LKQSKYGLGTT
-709 DIGINN
+709 DIAVNT
-715 NSSYITG
+715 NSSYYTG
-722 CGAAAGSASS
+722 GGTSDAYKTNVAQ
-732 TTCNPYNT
+732 
-740 TTGMLASTTG
+740 STTG

-762 WERVM
+762 WEYVM
-767 GNMLTSSNSLSS
+767 GNMNNSSNAFYSS
-779 GSSGFT
+779 NAGFT
-785 NVPASKYY
+785 TAPDAKYY
-793 DSYKYDTSYTTYSRG
+793 DSYKYGTSYTSHARG

-816 TLNVS
+816 TL
-821 GSTTGSWYSY
+821 TTFGKTLGGGWYSDY
-831 YSNFPYSSAPW
+831 AYFPNSSFSWFIRGGRYDDGTYAGVFYFYGANGGDYS
-842 FNRGCASNYGSKSG
+842 YGSA
-856 TFCFSNT
+856 
-863 LGEIHYTTSTRAV
+863 RAV
-876 LTAK
+876 LTAE